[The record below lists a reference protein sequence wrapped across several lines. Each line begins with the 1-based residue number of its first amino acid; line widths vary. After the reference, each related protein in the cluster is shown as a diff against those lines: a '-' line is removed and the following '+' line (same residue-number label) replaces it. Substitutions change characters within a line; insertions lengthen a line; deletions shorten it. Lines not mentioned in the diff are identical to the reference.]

1 MEKLELLFGL
11 VLGIR
16 ILKRTDNLSK
26 TLQSPELTADLTC
39 QTLEK
44 IRNDECFDMFWDTV
58 ILLQNKFKINDPIL
72 PRKRKAPRWYESGSE
87 DHFHEPP
94 KNLFIKSSFL
104 CLTSS
109 LVMSGTVFTNMAM
122 DCYFIRSS

>member
-44 IRNDECFDMFWDTV
+44 IRNDECFDMFWDRV
-58 ILLQNKFKINDPIL
+58 ILLQKKFKINDPIL
-72 PRKRKAPRWYESGSE
+72 PRKRKAPRRYESGSE
-87 DHFHEPP
+87 GHFHESP

-122 DCYFIRSS
+122 NCYFIRSS